1 MENEPDQVSQ
11 QHNPEYQEQFQKQAD
26 IYNEQEKAD
35 YQKANEERSLAEKFI
50 FRKPEGP
57 QGITAVD
64 MAHEEALTVDS
75 VVNKAIEDGSDD
87 TPQEI
92 AETVLTS
99 QEFGLKTPEELKRRE
114 RLLRDGAEVV
124 AKVYSADIDDSW
136 KELDNA
142 TKNMSPEDA
151 IQMRIALRELVSDYI
166 ATCIKAGDTEDLTK
180 IALENSI
187 QSVGGVKSYKDFPR
201 EIINL
206 EAFRVKLREYIEEPT
221 KSYNAESLRTAI
233 PFIRANVEAVK
244 EAQLM
249 SEEQIQAVIEG
260 ETIQGYCTA
269 GIEEPTKSYNA
280 ESLRTAIPFIRANVE
295 AVKEAQL
302 MSEEQI
308 QAVIEGETIQGYCTA
323 GIEEPTKSYNAESLR
338 TAIPFIRANV
348 EAVKEAQLMSEDQIQ
363 AVIEGETIQGY
374 CTAGIEE
381 PTKSYNAESLRTAV
395 SFIRANA
402 EAVKEAQLMSEE
414 QIQAVIEGET
424 IQGYCTAGIEEP
436 TKSYNAESLRTA
448 VSFIRANAEAV
459 KEAQLM
465 SEEQIQAVIEG
476 ETIQGYCTAGI
487 EEPTKSYNAE
497 SLRTAIPFIRA
508 NVEAVK
514 EAQLM
519 SEDQIQAVI
528 EGETIQGYCTAG
540 IEEPTKSYNAESL
553 RTAVSFIRANA
564 EAVKQQLLMSE
575 ARADAIARAA
585 IDSMR
590 R

>member
-99 QEFGLKTPEELKRRE
+99 QELLKTPEELKRRE

-249 SEEQIQAVIEG
+249 SE
-260 ETIQGYCTA
+260 
-269 GIEEPTKSYNA
+269 
-280 ESLRTAIPFIRANVE
+280 
-295 AVKEAQL
+295 
-302 MSEEQI
+302 
-308 QAVIEGETIQGYCTA
+308 
-323 GIEEPTKSYNAESLR
+323 
-338 TAIPFIRANV
+338 
-348 EAVKEAQLMSEDQIQ
+348 
-363 AVIEGETIQGY
+363 
-374 CTAGIEE
+374 
-381 PTKSYNAESLRTAV
+381 
-395 SFIRANA
+395 
-402 EAVKEAQLMSEE
+402 
-414 QIQAVIEGET
+414 
-424 IQGYCTAGIEEP
+424 
-436 TKSYNAESLRTA
+436 
-448 VSFIRANAEAV
+448 
-459 KEAQLM
+459 
-465 SEEQIQAVIEG
+465 
-476 ETIQGYCTAGI
+476 
-487 EEPTKSYNAE
+487 
-497 SLRTAIPFIRA
+497 
-508 NVEAVK
+508 
-514 EAQLM
+514 
-519 SEDQIQAVI
+519 DQIQAVI